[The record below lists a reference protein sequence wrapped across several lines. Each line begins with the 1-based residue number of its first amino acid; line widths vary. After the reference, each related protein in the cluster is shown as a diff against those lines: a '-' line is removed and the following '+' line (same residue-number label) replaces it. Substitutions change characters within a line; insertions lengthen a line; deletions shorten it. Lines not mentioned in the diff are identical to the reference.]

1 MDIYRKA
8 LEWLDEGRTFALGTV
23 VYAQGSTP
31 QKAGSKAIIDDQGNQ
46 AGTLGG
52 GLVEADGL
60 VQMSQALSDNRTRLY
75 EFRLDE
81 AYSRDAGPICGGV
94 MRLFANPS
102 ARANAEHYRE
112 AIEAM
117 ERRERGLLVTT
128 LSGDPQSTGQATWI
142 PVENGAAKV
151 LGCRE
156 EDIERC
162 LREETP
168 LLVETQ
174 GGGEAFIEPVVP
186 RPRLLIVGAGHVGQ
200 AVARQGVELGFEVTI
215 YDDRPEL
222 ARPELFPEGVH
233 AAHGDLREL
242 VSAFPKDTETYIV
255 LVSKGHKPDAEALE
269 GCIHSTM
276 LPYLG
281 MIGSER
287 KIRFLRKHFIE
298 ERIATEDEFNRV
310 VAPIGYDVGA
320 VTVPEIAVSIA
331 AQLIAARR
339 RPPAVRDIEPK
350 PLSCK

>member
-1 MDIYRKA
+1 MEIYRKA
-8 LEWLDEGRTFALGTV
+8 LEWLDEGRTVALGTV

-31 QKAGSKAIIDDQGNQ
+31 QKAGSKAIIDDRGNQ

-60 VQMSQALSDNRTRLY
+60 TQMSQTLSDNTARLY

-81 AYSRDAGPICGGV
+81 AYSREAGPICGGV
-94 MRLFANPS
+94 MRLFANPRT
-102 ARANAEHYRE
+102 RANADSYRKAVE
-112 AIEAM
+112 AVEK
-117 ERRERGLLVTT
+117 RERGLLVTT
-128 LSGDPQSTGQATWI
+128 LSGDPQPTGQATWFT
-142 PVENGAAKV
+142 VENGAVEA

-156 EDIERC
+156 EDIEHC
-162 LREETP
+162 LREEVP

-174 GGGEAFIEPVVP
+174 SGGEAFIEPVVP
-186 RPRLLIVGAGHVGQ
+186 RPRLLIVGGGHVGQ
-200 AVARQGVELGFEVTI
+200 AVARQGVELGFEVTV

-242 VSAFPKDTETYIV
+242 VSAFPKEADTYIV

-269 GCIHSTM
+269 GCIHSN
-276 LPYLG
+276 PAYIG

-287 KIRFLRKHFIE
+287 KIRYLRKNFIGE
-298 ERIATEDEFNRV
+298 GIATEEEFNRV

-320 VTVPEIAVSIA
+320 VTVPEIAVCIA
-331 AQLIAARR
+331 AQLVAARR
-339 RPPAVRDIEPK
+339 RPPAVRDVESK
-350 PLSCK
+350 SLLK